1 MLVRVTDEQP
11 WTIEGDESTAHN
23 NKRVYFQRKVE
34 PKQRET
40 ATVNSSKLHFW
51 VQCSTSLCVSAG
63 FFSFPQSRL
72 EERVYAF
79 TSYISFGKRLHANVQ
94 LEYKTRKVTL

>member
-51 VQCSTSLCVSAG
+51 VQCSMESMRERRV
-63 FFSFPQSRL
+63 FQFPPVEARGAYFRFYIIYIL
-72 EERVYAF
+72 WKATPRERS
-79 TSYISFGKRLHANVQ
+79 T
-94 LEYKTRKVTL
+94 